1 MRRSTIL
8 SLGASVAFGVFAV
21 IMARSWI
28 NDAIRDEYSRH
39 AQPATGFTTE
49 FKQAEFVPVVV
60 ATRNLSFGERLTT
73 EDLRVVEFPMD
84 AIPSGTYETMN
95 QIFVD
100 PSKPTVVLRRMAENE
115 AVLDYKISGP
125 GARGSLS
132 SLIGE
137 GMRAVSVRVSDVTG
151 VSGFVMPGDYVDVIY
166 TRDEESRRNGNSLK
180 SDVLIQNI
188 KVLGI
193 DQDLNDMTNV
203 PSVVK
208 TVTLEVSNLDAQKL
222 HLAQDAGKIS
232 LTLRQAGDTI
242 IEQTSSVH
250 QQSILANQQRTIIR
264 PVTRRVA
271 TAPQPKKAKTASRL
285 AEVTIFRGDERDQV
299 QVLKDPTD
307 TETGT
312 SELAG
317 G

>member
-1 MRRSTIL
+1 MRRSTVL

-21 IMARSWI
+21 IMAKSWI

-39 AQPATGFTTE
+39 AKPATGFTAD
-49 FKQAEFVPVVV
+49 FNRAEVVPVVV
-60 ATRNLSFGERLTT
+60 ATRNLNFGDRLSP
-73 EDLRVVEFPMD
+73 EVLRVVEYPAD

-100 PSKPTVVLRRMAENE
+100 PAKPTVVLRRMAENE

-132 SLIGE
+132 ALIGE

-151 VSGFVMPGDYVDVIY
+151 VSGFVMPGDFVDVIY
-166 TRDEESRRNGNSLK
+166 TRDEESRRNGNNLK
-180 SDVLIQNI
+180 SDVLLQNI
-188 KVLGI
+188 RVLGI
-193 DQDLNDMTNV
+193 DQDLNEMTNV

-208 TVTLEVSNLDAQKL
+208 TVTLEVSNQDAQKL

-232 LTLRQAGDTI
+232 LTLRSAGDTM
-242 IEQTSSVH
+242 IEQTASVL
-250 QQSILANQQRTIIR
+250 QQSILANQQRSVVR
-264 PVTRRVA
+264 PVAKRVA
-271 TAPQPKKAKTASRL
+271 STPKPKSNTRSRL
-285 AEVTIFRGDERDQV
+285 AEVTIFRGEERDQV
-299 QVLKDPTD
+299 QVLKDPT
-307 TETGT
+307 ETL
-312 SELAG
+312 SENSDLAG